1 VNSTQARPS
10 VTVVIP
16 VWDSPYVDWLP
27 HAVEAVCTQDPGV
40 RILVVDNASTVAVPR
55 LEGTDVVRT
64 SQRLSAGEA
73 RNAGIRHVDTEFVM
87 FLDADDELLEG
98 ALERA
103 RREISSDP
111 GLAAFA
117 MSLLEPS
124 TRRRHRYPHR
134 FAFALVRFP
143 RAFALANTVW
153 SLYSTQGCAI
163 FRTAWVRECGGYADL
178 SGPEDWILGVSQA
191 FRGRIRID
199 RRPGLIYQLHRGSL
213 AHAQSGRYMLLAARR
228 VRERLRNDPA
238 VPGWA
243 RALTPMIGV
252 MQAFAIFVLRPIYRA
267 TRAAVSGRQ

>member
-1 VNSTQARPS
+1 MNSTQARPS

-16 VWDSPYVDWLP
+16 VWDAPYVELLP
-27 HAVEAVCTQDPGV
+27 HAVEAVRAQDRAV
-40 RILVVDNASTVAVPR
+40 RIVVVDNASTVPVPT

-64 SQRLSAGEA
+64 PKRLSAGEA
-73 RNAGIRHVDTEFVM
+73 RNAGMGHVETEFVM

-98 ALERA
+98 ALESA

-111 GLAAFA
+111 GLAVYA
-117 MSLLEPS
+117 MSLLEPN
-124 TRRRHRYPHR
+124 TGRRHRFPHR

-143 RAFALANTVW
+143 RAFALANAVW

-191 FRGRIRID
+191 FRGRVRLD
-199 RRPGLIYQLHRGSL
+199 RRVGLLYQVRGGSL
-213 AHAQSGRYMLLAARR
+213 ADAQTAVIMLLAARR
-228 VRERLRNDPA
+228 VRERLRSDPA
-238 VPGWA
+238 VPSWA
-243 RALTPMIGV
+243 RALTPLIAL